1 PLFQSVRETRGLA
14 YQVDAWTEGHP
25 DCGML
30 QLSAGVAPRHVR
42 EFLSVACGELAAL
55 AQGIPEEDLER
66 TRNQQLTYLSRLQE
80 RPLDLAES
88 IGRDLLMRGRAVL
101 PEEQIRATQA
111 IGAEQ
116 LKQAARILIEQ
127 DPTLALVGPA
137 ARGDL
142 LGLVRRRLA
151 RPQICV
157 TAA

>member
-1 PLFQSVRETRGLA
+1 
-14 YQVDAWTEGHP
+14 
-25 DCGML
+25 
-30 QLSAGVAPRHVR
+30 
-42 EFLSVACGELAAL
+42 VACDELAAL
-55 AQGIPEEDLER
+55 AQGISEEDLER

-116 LKQAARILIEQ
+116 LKQAARLLIGQ